1 MSFRCDRRVV
11 RDSAAKLSKALRV
24 KIAGRDTELDLPVV
38 EKIGDPLLHLD
49 RREQS
54 KAGKG
59 QPNINP
65 PASRPTPV
73 TLGRPTSRQV
83 TFDLDDFF
91 KRTAN

>member
-1 MSFRCDRRVV
+1 MSFRCDRRVE

-24 KIAGRDTELDLPVV
+24 KIAGRDTEFDQPVV
-38 EKIGDPLLHLD
+38 EKLVIRCCTPTVLN
-49 RREQS
+49 S
-54 KAGKG
+54 PMAGKG
-59 QPNINP
+59 QPLVNP